1 MNKLLEQPRTCEVAS
16 VRKALEILCAF
27 SREAPSLTVSELS
40 RRLAIPKSTT
50 HNLLR
55 TLQAFDFLTQ
65 DPIDKQFRLGPRVFE
80 LGLFFSHITQ
90 LVAVAYPR
98 LRRLAEQTKET
109 VKLATLSGGE
119 VLILAAVESPFQ
131 LHTRGDVGRRAPVH
145 CTSLGKAMLASLAD
159 NEIREIVAHRG
170 LAPFTA
176 RTITSLALLEAEI
189 GRIRVRG
196 YAVDWEENENGVC
209 CVATGIPDPR
219 SRSVAAVSV
228 SGPVSRIKE
237 ESLTGLGAEVV
248 EAAHAIA
255 ESLGNGAPSQPDR
268 DAGRKAPLEVR

>member
-1 MNKLLEQPRTCEVAS
+1 MNDPAAPSRSVEVAS
-16 VRKALEILCAF
+16 VRKALEILCSF
-27 SREAPSLTVSELS
+27 SRESSSLTVSELS

-55 TLQAFDFLTQ
+55 TLQSLDFLAQ
-65 DPIDKQFRLGPRVFE
+65 DPIDKRFRLGPRVFE
-80 LGLFFSHITQ
+80 LGLVFSHITQ

-131 LHTRGDVGRRAPVH
+131 LHTRGDVGKRAPLH

-159 NEIREIVAHRG
+159 SEIREIVAHQG

-176 RTITSLALLEAEI
+176 RTITSPAPLEAEI
-189 GRIRVRG
+189 RRIRMIG
-196 YAVDWEENENGVC
+196 HSSDWEENEVGVA
-209 CVATGIPDPR
+209 CVAASIPDPQAR
-219 SRSVAAVSV
+219 LVAAISV
-228 SGPVSRIKE
+228 SGPVSRIKA
-237 ESLTGLGAEVV
+237 ESLAGLGAQVV
-248 EAAHAIA
+248 EAARSIA
-255 ESLGNGAPSQPDR
+255 ESFGHSPIHHSNPNTGNSPR
-268 DAGRKAPLEVR
+268 L

>member
-1 MNKLLEQPRTCEVAS
+1 MNSLVEQPQVYEVAS
-16 VRKALEILCAF
+16 VRKALEILCSF
-27 SREAPSLTVSELS
+27 SREAPSYTVSELS

-55 TLQAFDFLTQ
+55 TLQALEFLTQ
-65 DPIDKQFRLGPRVFE
+65 DPADKQYRLGPRVYE
-80 LGLFFSHITQ
+80 LGLLFSHITQ

-119 VLILAAVESPFQ
+119 VLVLAAVESPFQ
-131 LHTRGDVGRRAPVH
+131 LHTRGDVGRRAPLH
-145 CTSLGKAMLASLAD
+145 CTGLGKAMLASLAD
-159 NEIREIVAHRG
+159 SEIREIVAHRG

-176 RTITSLALLEAEI
+176 RTITSLELLEEEI

-196 YAVDWEENENGVC
+196 YAIDWEENEDGVR

-219 SRSVAAVSV
+219 SRSVAAISV
-228 SGPVSRIKE
+228 SGPGSRIKE
-237 ESLTGLGAEVV
+237 ESLTGLGAKVIET
-248 EAAHAIA
+248 AHAIA
-255 ESLGNGAPSQPDR
+255 ESFGNSAPRQPDR
-268 DAGRKAPLEVR
+268 DAGQKALLEVR